1 MAAGSQRKG
10 NKKSKR
16 MSRMRR
22 RRRQVLFGLVFV
34 CVCIIFAISY
44 GVLYRYVSKFPADK
58 ICDNIYIGSVNVSG
72 MTDKEA
78 KEALKKHLE
87 DDRKENVTMKV
98 DDKKAAATLEELGLH
113 YNDIDKVTKKAVSYG
128 KKGRLWVRYRQLRKL
143 SKEKMVLGEEFVLD
157 HKKSKAV
164 IEDRVVPLASHA
176 VDAKI
181 KKDGDGFKITKE
193 KDGQT
198 VDIKASTA
206 KLEKYLN
213 EKWKHKDIAMKMTL
227 IKESPSVTKKDLST
241 IKDELGAFSTDAGG
255 GERWQN
261 LKTGVDLLNGSVLMP
276 GEQLS
281 VHDRTAPYD
290 EEHGYVPAGS
300 YENGQV
306 VDSFGGGICQVSTT
320 LYNAVLYAELE
331 VVERYPHSMLVAYVD
346 PSRDAAIAG
355 DYLDFVFKNSY
366 DTPIFIAGE
375 IDAANQLRFTIY
387 GKETRTPGRTVE
399 FESETLTT
407 EDYGVTYKENSDAAL
422 GSLNYAGSPH
432 TGKTAQLWKIVYQD
446 GKQVSRDVINNSTYE
461 KSDQIIEIGTKTDNA
476 QAKVLVQNAIATQ
489 DKGKIDAAI
498 SQARS
503 LQAQPSQGT
512 GGQEQSSQ
520 ESTGQVQPAQ

>member
-1 MAAGSQRKG
+1 
-10 NKKSKR
+10 

-87 DDRKENVTMKV
+87 DDRKENVTM
-98 DDKKAAATLEELGLH
+98 
-113 YNDIDKVTKKAVSYG
+113 KKAVSYG

-213 EKWKHKDIAMKMTL
+213 EKWKHKGITIKMTL

-241 IKDELGAFSTDAGG
+241 IKDELGTFFTDAGG
-255 GERWQN
+255 GDRWQN